1 VTAADF
7 IREFQA
13 FCNPGQFPVG
23 NSTYFTSTIAG
34 FSSYCNAEA
43 GHSKHAKVAPAN
55 VAAWQNSHPLSGLS
69 APSPLTLQVRLTQ
82 PASDFNQIMAL
93 PFVSARP

>member
-1 VTAADF
+1 MTAADF

-34 FSSYCNAEA
+34 FASYCAAE
-43 GHSKHAKVAPAN
+43 SKHFNGKGAAAVTAAA
-55 VAAWQNSHPLSGLS
+55 VAAWQDTHQISGLS
-69 APSPLTLQVRLTQ
+69 APE
-82 PASDFNQIMAL
+82 PADAAGHAH
-93 PFVSARP
+93 PAGR